1 MKFILHRAKFYKGS
15 LLGKY
20 IKDDMYK
27 IPPKLGSS
35 SLCWARG
42 SCQKNLVPTTQPSG
56 SYIQPN
62 PVVPIQ
68 PNPVVPIQPNPV
80 VPIQYILY
88 PLKQKN
94 LIRITAYCLRK
105 NVAVILHTWA
115 NLHYIFIPT
124 KYLHYMNVYKNK
136 FKNEYMTYIGNL
148 YYIFV
153 RPN

>member
-1 MKFILHRAKFYKGS
+1 
-15 LLGKY
+15 
-20 IKDDMYK
+20 MYK

-56 SYIQPN
+56 SYTTQPSGSYTTQ
-62 PVVPIQ
+62 PSGSYTVHTVPIET
-68 PNPVVPIQPNPV
+68 
-80 VPIQYILY
+80 
-88 PLKQKN
+88 KN
-94 LIRITAYCLRK
+94 LNQDNGVLLEEKCSSKFNLFLIFRVSLIRWSKK
-105 NVAVILHTWA
+105 NTYLHTWA

-153 RPN
+153 HTN